1 MSYGMRDGAMTRPS
15 TSSSIIVSGHLGDKK
30 MCPGFKKMSSVTS
43 GRSLF
48 GDSSSQFSIG
58 DIICGDFLS
67 ESVRFFFS
75 VWAVDQGLQINVNV
89 TVKYKRC
96 LKKK

>member
-48 GDSSSQFSIG
+48 GDSSSQFSMG
-58 DIICGDFLS
+58 DIICGDFLA
-67 ESVRFFFS
+67 ESVRFFF
-75 VWAVDQGLQINVNV
+75 QFGLLI
-89 TVKYKRC
+89 KAYK
-96 LKKK
+96 LMLMLP